1 MDLLV
6 ECLGRCAVCGIGG
19 CCCCLL
25 QGHGAPA
32 IKIPKNDAANARM
45 LITATYH
52 NYREVERPALPL
64 SPEKPVMFRGA
75 YYVGGPAV
83 PSDDDY
89 GQR

>member
-1 MDLLV
+1 
-6 ECLGRCAVCGIGG
+6 
-19 CCCCLL
+19 
-25 QGHGAPA
+25 
-32 IKIPKNDAANARM
+32 M

-83 PSDDDY
+83 PSEVL
-89 GQR
+89 